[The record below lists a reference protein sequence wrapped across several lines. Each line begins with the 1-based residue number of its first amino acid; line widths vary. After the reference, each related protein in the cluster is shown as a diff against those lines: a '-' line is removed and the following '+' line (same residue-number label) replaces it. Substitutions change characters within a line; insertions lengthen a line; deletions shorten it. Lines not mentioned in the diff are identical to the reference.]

1 MRTET
6 TSPVNGLH
14 HVTAIAS
21 DPQANLDFWSK
32 AVGLRF
38 IKKTVNFDDPGT
50 YHLYYGDEVGHPGT
64 VLTHFPW
71 AHMSRGRPGAGEVA
85 LTQFAAPGG
94 SLPFWK
100 ERLADHG
107 AAEASTPFGETIVV
121 AQDPDGLP
129 FALVETAGDR
139 RDGWTGNGIEAG
151 QAVFGF
157 RGVTL
162 RLADLSP
169 TADLMTHAMGYRVA
183 ETGPGVM
190 RLETTGDSA
199 AGIVDLVRADDATPP
214 GLGAGSVHHVA
225 FSVKDDDAH
234 AIARKRILETGTA
247 VTPVID
253 RDYFHAIYF
262 REPGGTLFE
271 IATENPGFTRDEA
284 ADALGTGLKLPRR
297 HEHLRSQLEDSLP
310 RLVA

>member
-1 MRTET
+1 MSTDT

-21 DPQANLDFWSK
+21 DPQANLDFWSRN
-32 AVGLRF
+32 VGLRF

-50 YHLYYGDEVGHPGT
+50 YHLYYGDELGHAGT
-64 VLTHFPW
+64 VLTYFPW
-71 AHMSRGRPGAGEVA
+71 SHMRRGRPGAGEVA
-85 LTQFAAPGG
+85 LTQFAVPEG
-94 SLPFWK
+94 SLQFWT
-100 ERLADHG
+100 ERLANHG
-107 AAEASTPFGETIVV
+107 ASQATTPFGENIIV
-121 AQDPDGLP
+121 AEDPDGLP
-129 FALVETAGDR
+129 FALIETPADPRG
-139 RDGWTGNGIEAG
+139 GWVGNGVDADH
-151 QAVFGF
+151 AVHGF

-183 ETGPGVM
+183 QTGPGVI

-199 AGIVDLVRADDATPP
+199 AGIVDLVQADDATPP

-225 FSVKDDDAH
+225 FSVSDDDAH

-284 ADALGTGLKLPRR
+284 AEALGTGLKLPSQ
-297 HEHLRSQLEDSLP
+297 HEHLRAQLKQSLP
-310 RLVA
+310 KLVA